1 MTYQSSGVVSPRP
14 RTTVIRGKPGN
25 PCTIQDLYLQECLL
39 GVKLAERNATI
50 GDFRARLVEQLPQ
63 GSPETRERYATRI
76 AT

>member
-1 MTYQSSGVVSPRP
+1 
-14 RTTVIRGKPGN
+14 
-25 PCTIQDLYLQECLL
+25 LL